1 MLSITQRGVPLWRTG
16 QPVQRLGLR
25 AASMAIDREAEQLCA
40 GLTENQ
46 LTWSPGPKKWSI
58 AENLAHLRITTQVF
72 LPAVDS
78 VLAASRQQKLFSD
91 GPFALNLYGTM
102 IVLYLGPQPFLK
114 LKAPLPI
121 QPRLLA
127 SPVAELQG
135 FLESQCQLRQRIEAA
150 AGIHLTALRFPS
162 PMVTCLRV
170 NLLEFFFAVNAHARR
185 HMRQAGS
192 VRKALLRAA
201 E

>member
-1 MLSITQRGVPLWRTG
+1 
-16 QPVQRLGLR
+16 
-25 AASMAIDREAEQLCA
+25 MAIDRDAEQLCA
-40 GLTENQ
+40 GLTEEQ
-46 LTWSPGPKKWSI
+46 LSWSPRLKKWSI
-58 AENLAHLRITTQVF
+58 AENLAHLRITTEVF
-72 LPAVDS
+72 LPAVDG
-78 VLAASRQQKLFSD
+78 VLAASRQQNLFSD
-91 GPFALNLYGTM
+91 GPFALNLYGRM
-102 IVLYLGPQPFLK
+102 IVLYLGPQPFLR

-127 SPVAELQG
+127 SPLAELRD

-162 PMVTCLRV
+162 PMVSCLRV

-185 HMRQAGS
+185 HLRQAGS